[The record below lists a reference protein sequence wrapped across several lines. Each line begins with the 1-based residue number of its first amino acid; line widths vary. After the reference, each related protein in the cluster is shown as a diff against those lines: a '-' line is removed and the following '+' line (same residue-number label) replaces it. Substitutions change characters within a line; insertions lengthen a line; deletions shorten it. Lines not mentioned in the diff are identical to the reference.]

1 MLPFEVAPAKPLG
14 VERALLAT
22 VRSARAC
29 ELQIASSQ
37 HTAVAFIPL
46 KPHPELNMRRSCC
59 SPSAHGLVLGRR
71 HEPRVSAAKPPVVYD
86 YLDYRAFLRAYY
98 EAKKAADRGFSFR
111 VFARLAGVK
120 ASNHLKLVM
129 DGKRGLPEATARRY
143 AQAMGLHSDEAEYF
157 CDLTRFNQAA
167 SPSER
172 SALYR
177 RLTGFRGYR
186 NVQRLEL
193 EHAAYH
199 ANWYIPAIR
208 ELAARRD
215 FVDDPAWI
223 ADQLV
228 PAISKADAKRALTTL
243 FSLGLLHKHEDG
255 TVSQGEAV
263 AATAPETVGVHV
275 ANYHRA
281 MLELAAQSIDRFES
295 SEREISSLTMCV
307 GPEDVVRLKRHIQ
320 RFEDELVAFATDV
333 KQGDRVVQLN
343 FQLFPLSRGARH
355 DD

>member
-1 MLPFEVAPAKPLG
+1 MPP
-14 VERALLAT
+14 
-22 VRSARAC
+22 
-29 ELQIASSQ
+29 
-37 HTAVAFIPL
+37 
-46 KPHPELNMRRSCC
+46 
-59 SPSAHGLVLGRR
+59 
-71 HEPRVSAAKPPVVYD
+71 AKPPVVYD
-86 YLDYRAFLRAYY
+86 YLDYRAYLRAYY

-143 AQAMGLHSDEAEYF
+143 AQAIGLDGDEAEYF
-157 CDLTRFNQAA
+157 CDLARFNQAT
-167 SPSER
+167 SPNER

-186 NVQRLEL
+186 NVHRLEL

-215 FVDDPAWI
+215 FVEDPGWI
-223 ADQLV
+223 ARQLV
-228 PAISKADAKRALTTL
+228 PAISKAEARRALTTL
-243 FSLGLLHKHEDG
+243 FALGLLERLEDG
-255 TVSQGEAV
+255 TVIQGQAV

-275 ANYHRA
+275 ANYHRS

-295 SEREISSLTMCV
+295 KDREISSLTMCV
-307 GPEDVVRLKRHIQ
+307 GPDDVARLKRHIQ
-320 RFEDELVAFATDV
+320 RFEDELIALATEVED
-333 KQGDRVVQLN
+333 GDTVVQLN
-343 FQLFPLSRGARH
+343 FQLFPLSRGR
-355 DD
+355 DDE

>member
-1 MLPFEVAPAKPLG
+1 M
-14 VERALLAT
+14 
-22 VRSARAC
+22 
-29 ELQIASSQ
+29 
-37 HTAVAFIPL
+37 
-46 KPHPELNMRRSCC
+46 
-59 SPSAHGLVLGRR
+59 PSAKL
-71 HEPRVSAAKPPVVYD
+71 PVVYD

-98 EAKKAADRGFSFR
+98 EAKKGNDRGFSFR
-111 VFARLAGVK
+111 VFSRLAGVK

-143 AQAMGLHSDEAEYF
+143 AQAMGLHGDEMEYF
-157 CDLTRFNQAA
+157 CDLARFNQAV

-186 NVQRLEL
+186 DVQRLEL

-208 ELAARRD
+208 ELAARPG

-223 ADQLV
+223 AAELM
-228 PAISKADAKRALTTL
+228 PPISKAEAKRALTTL
-243 FSLGLLHKHEDG
+243 FSLGLLHKQPDG
-255 TVSQGEAV
+255 TVTQAEAV

-281 MLELAAQSIDRFES
+281 MLELAAQSIDRFEPG
-295 SEREISSLTMCV
+295 EREISSLTMCV
-307 GPEDVVRLKRHIQ
+307 GPDDVARLKRHIQ
-320 RFEDELVAFATDV
+320 RFEDELIAFATEV
-333 KQGDRVVQLN
+333 KHGNRVVQLN
-343 FQLFPLSRGARH
+343 FQLFPLSRRTT
-355 DD
+355 DDES